1 MIGLSMLKRSALST
15 ANSRQIDFATVDWR
29 KIVIFCILT
38 LTLTWLWWIIR
49 FFPHVQPDMLIDRTA
64 LGPLDVPVG
73 MFGPLLAAVILK
85 LLYKEEFR
93 GSLGL
98 KRSWNVYALA
108 YLVPTTLG
116 IAAIWINHLA
126 GWARFDWA
134 GASPLALVPGQILIT
149 LLAALTAIG
158 EEYGWRGYLLPRLL
172 PLGTTK
178 ASLIVGIIWGG
189 WHLPLLVTGLT
200 YPGQTAILSI
210 FVFLLSITLLS
221 FLFTWFS
228 RFSRGSVL
236 VAALVHGALN
246 ALSELTSPQ
255 HISAGNP
262 LIVNPFG
269 LTTAIVLFLA
279 VVLYGLRFQYLL
291 TTIKRYSP

>member
-1 MIGLSMLKRSALST
+1 
-15 ANSRQIDFATVDWR
+15 
-29 KIVIFCILT
+29 
-38 LTLTWLWWIIR
+38 
-49 FFPHVQPDMLIDRTA
+49 
-64 LGPLDVPVG
+64 
-73 MFGPLLAAVILK
+73 
-85 LLYKEEFR
+85 
-93 GSLGL
+93 
-98 KRSWNVYALA
+98 
-108 YLVPTTLG
+108 
-116 IAAIWINHLA
+116 
-126 GWARFDWA
+126 
-134 GASPLALVPGQILIT
+134 
-149 LLAALTAIG
+149 
-158 EEYGWRGYLLPRLL
+158 
-172 PLGTTK
+172 
-178 ASLIVGIIWGG
+178 
-189 WHLPLLVTGLT
+189 VTGLT